1 MWNLSNVNKKDIRTK
16 SLTSFWCVY
25 CWNCVN
31 FTPCSGVS
39 IELYEL
45 CFWNFS
51 RIFYPFAKSSVILRH
66 FYVILRHFWEK
77 LHKVPFFD
85 DSGCWPEILNYT
97 LPRQN
102 KVDIFVKPTFKRF
115 LNIITHYKIYGH
127 EKLIFCFA

>member
-1 MWNLSNVNKKDIRTK
+1 MYVWNLSNVNKKDIRTK

-66 FYVILRHFWEK
+66 FYVILRHFWVK
-77 LHKVPFFD
+77 LHKKWPFWRFRTLTWNSKLYYERALFHKNSCFFIYDKLHISLDQFVPF
-85 DSGCWPEILNYT
+85 IL
-97 LPRQN
+97 
-102 KVDIFVKPTFKRF
+102 K
-115 LNIITHYKIYGH
+115 
-127 EKLIFCFA
+127 